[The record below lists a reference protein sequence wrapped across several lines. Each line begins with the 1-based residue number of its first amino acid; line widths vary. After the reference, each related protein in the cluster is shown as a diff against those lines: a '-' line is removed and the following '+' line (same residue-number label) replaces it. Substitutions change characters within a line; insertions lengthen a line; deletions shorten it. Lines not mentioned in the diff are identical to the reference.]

1 MAMRSRTCTAAWIS
15 NASFEGMI
23 GTPHAKLAF
32 LAPALVTGWLLA
44 LVQLGYRFATH
55 RLGANPIATAL
66 NQLGLLALVL
76 LVATLCCT
84 PLKLTLGWTWP
95 MRIRR
100 TLGLLSFFSAALH
113 VVVYL
118 GPDQGFEARRIGADI
133 VKRPFI
139 AVGLLAFALLVPL
152 AWTSSKRV
160 VARLTFPVW
169 QRLHRAIYPIALLA
183 VLHFY
188 LRVKVDSTQPLLY
201 GAVIVLVLGI
211 RIVAWRLKARAKRA
225 RLAR

>member
-1 MAMRSRTCTAAWIS
+1 MAAAARS
-15 NASFEGMI
+15 
-23 GTPHAKLAF
+23 KLAF
-32 LAPALVTGWLLA
+32 LAPAVVTGWLLTLA
-44 LVQLGYRFATH
+44 QLGYRLVSH
-55 RLGANPIATAL
+55 QLGANPIATAL

-84 PLKLTLGWTWP
+84 PLKLTLSWTWP

-100 TLGLLSFFSAALH
+100 TLGLLAFSTALLH
-113 VVVYL
+113 FLLYL
-118 GPDQGFEARRIGADI
+118 GPDQGFDLRQVAGDI

-139 AVGLLAFALLVPL
+139 AVGFFALVLLVPL
-152 AWTSSKRV
+152 AWTSSKKA

-169 QRLHRAIYPIALLA
+169 QRLHRLVYPIAILA

-188 LRVKVDSTQPLLY
+188 LRVKADHTQPLLY
-201 GAVIVLVLGI
+201 GALLAMVLAI
-211 RIVAWRLKARAKRA
+211 RAVAWRTKARAKRV